1 MEQEIISSLST
12 DLECIRC
19 KLKTRQIIF
28 EVQSTREQ
36 VPCPYCGIFSSKV
49 HSVYQREIQDIPL
62 QDRQTILLLNTRK
75 VFCMNPDCSHKTFS
89 ERFDFIAPKERKTK
103 RLVNK
108 ILKPSSKLSS
118 VSTSALLKEDSRR
131 VCKSSICDLLKKCR
145 LLWISPESQRFV

>member
-75 VFCMNPDCSHKTFS
+75 MFCMNPACSHKTFS
-89 ERFDFIAPKERKTK
+89 ERFDFIAPKERKTR

-108 ILKPSSKLSS
+108 ILKTSSKLSS
-118 VSTSALLKEDSRR
+118 VSASALLKEDSIK
-131 VCKSSICDLLKKCR
+131 VCKSSICGLLKKNAGSCG
-145 LLWISPESQRFV
+145 